1 MPERVGVIMASLT
14 NKERLYADLK
24 RRILTLDLEPGAHLD
39 ETSLSAQY
47 GISRTPLREVFRQ
60 LAGEG
65 YIQIRDN
72 RGTIVS
78 PMSHK
83 SMRDFFLTAPLIYAS
98 IARLAAQ
105 NARPEQIAELR
116 DIQARFRKAV
126 EADSPDDMI
135 YWNDRFHF
143 VMGQMAD
150 NQYLMPSLQR
160 LLIDHARIG
169 QTFWRPRNPEM
180 RERIHAAADQHD
192 RFIEFIEAGDAEGAV
207 ALTLEHWGL
216 SRDHIEMFV
225 RPEPLPI
232 DMSVPA

>member
-1 MPERVGVIMASLT
+1 MTNLS

-24 RRILTLDLEPGAHLD
+24 RKILTLELEPGAPLD
-39 ETSLSAQY
+39 ETSLSAEY
-47 GISRTPLREVFRQ
+47 GISRTPLREVFRH

-83 SMRDFFLTAPLIYAS
+83 TMRDFFMTAPLIYAS
-98 IARLAAQ
+98 VARLAAQ
-105 NARPEQIAELR
+105 NATPTQIAELR
-116 DIQARFRKAV
+116 EVQRRFRRAVDSDAV
-126 EADSPDDMI
+126 EDLV

-143 VMGQMAD
+143 VMGEMAD
-150 NQYLMPSLQR
+150 NQYLMPSLRR

-169 QTFWRPRNPEM
+169 QTFWRARDERM
-180 RERIHAAADQHD
+180 RGRIGAAAEQHD
-192 RFIEFIEAGDAEGAV
+192 RFIEVIEAGDEEGAV
-207 ALTLEHWGL
+207 ALTLEHWAL
-216 SRDHIEMFV
+216 SRDHLEMYV

-232 DMSVPA
+232 TLPLQA